1 MTEKTVDMQQ
11 STPANVREHDSHDAQ
26 GGEPLLEVRDL
37 KVTYDTY
44 AGRVQSVRGVSFE
57 VPVGGTLA
65 IVGESGCGKSVTAK
79 AIMGLIKKPGKVDPD
94 SRILFEGKDVMKM
107 TPEELRAYKGGSV
120 SMVFQEALQALDP
133 TMRVGKQICET
144 LLAHGVSSKEEAK
157 ERAIELL
164 REMGI
169 PEPERRFKQFP
180 HELSG
185 GMRQRVMIATAIA
198 CVPKLLVC
206 DEPTTALD
214 VTIQDQI
221 LAKIREIQQTQ
232 GTAVIMITHD
242 MGIVASIAQRIVVM
256 YAGIIVERGTVRE
269 VFARQR
275 HPYTYALLRS
285 LPQVNQGESTKLASI
300 EGNPPDLINPP
311 TGCPFAPRCQF
322 SMPICREA
330 MPEVTEFECGHKAAC
345 WLHHPMAPHVNDTI
359 QEGAADDE

>member
-11 STPANVREHDSHDAQ
+11 STPANVREQDSHDAQ

-94 SRILFEGKDVMKM
+94 SQTLFEGKDVMKM

-157 ERAIELL
+157 ARAIELL

-198 CVPKLLVC
+198 CVPKLLVARRAHHRPGR
-206 DEPTTALD
+206 DHPGPDPGQDPRDPADAGHGGHHDHARHGHRGEHRPAHRGHVRRHHRGARHGARGVRSASATPTPT
-214 VTIQDQI
+214 
-221 LAKIREIQQTQ
+221 R
-232 GTAVIMITHD
+232 
-242 MGIVASIAQRIVVM
+242 
-256 YAGIIVERGTVRE
+256 
-269 VFARQR
+269 FCAR
-275 HPYTYALLRS
+275 
-285 LPQVNQGESTKLASI
+285 
-300 EGNPPDLINPP
+300 
-311 TGCPFAPRCQF
+311 CPR
-322 SMPICREA
+322 
-330 MPEVTEFECGHKAAC
+330 
-345 WLHHPMAPHVNDTI
+345 
-359 QEGAADDE
+359 